1 METTMLA
8 FLAAPFVAS
17 LILTGIHAYLGV
29 HVVERG
35 VIFVDLSLAQ
45 IAALGGT
52 VALLLPISGGDP
64 HAPVVYW
71 ISLAFTFLGAAVFA
85 TIRVKRARI
94 PQEAII
100 GICYAVASAAAIL
113 AMSKATSESE
123 HLKDMLVGNI
133 LAVSWPEV
141 RKTALLYGA
150 IGIFHFLFRKKFLTI
165 SMNHAKA
172 EQSGIHVRFWDFLFY
187 ASFGFVV
194 TSSVAIAG
202 VLLVFCFLIV
212 PSVGA
217 MLFADRIGTRLA
229 IGWTM
234 GTLAS
239 ALGCYLSVQLDTPT
253 GATIVVTFGA
263 ILVLMFFLHLIVH
276 HGQHARALEG
286 VASAHRELDTAGS
299 SKASVR

>member
-1 METTMLA
+1 MDLA
-8 FLAAPFVAS
+8 VLQFLAAPFVAS

-45 IAALGGT
+45 IAALGAT
-52 VALLLPISGGDP
+52 IALLLPVSGGDP

-71 ISLAFTFLGAAVFA
+71 ISLAFTFIGALVFS
-85 TIRVKRARI
+85 TIRSRHARI

-141 RKTALLYGA
+141 GQTALLYGA
-150 IGIFHFLFRKKFLTI
+150 VGLFHYIFRHQFLAI
-165 SMNHAKA
+165 SLDPMRA
-172 EQSGIHVRFWDFLFY
+172 EAQGLSIRFWDFLFY

-194 TSSVAIAG
+194 TSLGGDRRRAAG
-202 VLLVFCFLIV
+202 VLLPDRAVGRRRCCTLGV
-212 PSVGA
+212 DRQAPGHRLDDGHDRVGA
-217 MLFADRIGTRLA
+217 RRLPVAAARSADRRRPS
-229 IGWTM
+229 
-234 GTLAS
+234 S
-239 ALGCYLSVQLDTPT
+239 ARS
-253 GATIVVTFGA
+253 
-263 ILVLMFFLHLIVH
+263 
-276 HGQHARALEG
+276 AR
-286 VASAHRELDTAGS
+286 RWS
-299 SKASVR
+299 SWLPSGRCFSQGRR